1 MIGINPEEQLTFID
15 ISLTL
20 WTQSDGVPKNARA
33 GDSPP
38 SQGGGKFTGKLKGE
52 YIWPFSIDL
61 QKEVMLPSGVDSNK
75 VDPFTPPQ
83 TFNERK
89 TLASINYEI
98 SVRVVRG
105 RWKADHRYD
114 ISFGFRLF

>member
-20 WTQSDGVPKNARA
+20 WTQSDRVPKNARA

-52 YIWPFSIDL
+52 YI
-61 QKEVMLPSGVDSNK
+61 
-75 VDPFTPPQ
+75 
-83 TFNERK
+83 
-89 TLASINYEI
+89 
-98 SVRVVRG
+98 
-105 RWKADHRYD
+105 
-114 ISFGFRLF
+114 